1 MSDQA
6 ADPIKLDSESCGY
19 DLGSAEDYI
28 MEPFE
33 MKKIRTDLAF
43 ELPEGCY
50 GRLAS
55 RSGLVHE
62 HSIDVLAGKKF
73 FKFENFK

>member
-1 MSDQA
+1 M
-6 ADPIKLDSESCGY
+6 
-19 DLGSAEDYI
+19 GSAEDYV

-43 ELPEGCY
+43 EFPEGCY

-73 FKFENFK
+73 IRSENFK